1 MKSNYS
7 ALGDPVQLDWKDGLY
22 VLASANGGYEKLA
35 ADQKV
40 DDLFLALLGRFNEQ
54 NQSVGAK
61 SGTTYAPARFA
72 EHPDAA
78 GTDSKGFAK
87 AMQRLLDAK
96 KICIVEDGPPS
107 RRRSHLELVDGPSTD
122 LPPSAENPSTDP

>member
-1 MKSNYS
+1 LA
-7 ALGDPVQLDWKDGLY
+7 ALTGSQFFRW
-22 VLASANGGYEKLA
+22 

-96 KICIVEDGPPS
+96 KIRIVEDGPPS
-107 RRRSHLELVDGPSTD
+107 RRRSHLELADCPSTD
-122 LPPSAENPSTDP
+122 LPPSAKNPSTDP